1 MRPQDFFDFYRAS
14 KIEIDIYD
22 FYFYFYL
29 YLEPY
34 FDSLLSISSLNLTLM
49 SFKLRMPRSPS
60 RL

>member
-22 FYFYFYL
+22 FYFYL